1 MIFMFFCCYCR
12 YRYSNAHRI
21 KNKARTHSL
30 EVDTTHRLYNRN
42 SMILSVAF
50 YSRFM
55 HPLTNRCSLD
65 AHGEGFLFR
74 AHVVLGMLCRDR
86 PFLHQRRSRHTSTRW
101 FIFEPYGGG
110 CNPHPRL
117 RETIRDLLHSLQWSG
132 IYRIPPPLPSLV
144 GSNGI
149 FDPWRDGD
157 IDQLRN
163 RRLLGHVLR
172 NSKVRSSRIVVWS
185 SGCSL

>member
-117 RETIRDLLHSLQWSG
+117 RETIRDLLHSLQ
-132 IYRIPPPLPSLV
+132 
-144 GSNGI
+144 
-149 FDPWRDGD
+149 
-157 IDQLRN
+157 
-163 RRLLGHVLR
+163 
-172 NSKVRSSRIVVWS
+172 
-185 SGCSL
+185 